1 LTDAVAAAVAGLVAA
16 LAVMV
21 LLRFRDRLPH
31 AAVSPRG
38 LHGAPV
44 PRVGGLAIWS
54 GFMPVALVLPV
65 PATLSPT
72 LWAVPW
78 LLLFA
83 VSLVD
88 DVKSVSVAT
97 RLGVHAIAAAWFAA
111 ALVHGAAISLPAAA
125 LAALACVWSLNL
137 YNFMDGSDGL
147 AVAMSIVG
155 FVAYAAVLAHGDSPS
170 AMPLALAAACIPLLA
185 VNRPPARIFLGDVGA
200 VPLGFL
206 AAALG
211 VGGIAGGVWPVWF
224 PVLVFLPFA
233 ADATATLCRRVMARE
248 RFWESHRSHYYQR
261 LHRLGA
267 GHAGT
272 LAVWSALMAGTAL
285 TAVFCACI
293 APEWGAPALAAWCA
307 VHAGLF
313 AGIDYH
319 WRRSAPTA

>member
-1 LTDAVAAAVAGLVAA
+1 MIINGKNYISGSRTGFAAHSPGFCTIWRAVRAQAAPRRALRGPSFVAPPRAVHQRRAPRADGSVRLTDAVAAAVAGLVAA

-111 ALVHGAAISLPAAA
+111 ALVHGSRD
-125 LAALACVWSLNL
+125 LAAGRGPC
-137 YNFMDGSDGL
+137 
-147 AVAMSIVG
+147 
-155 FVAYAAVLAHGDSPS
+155 
-170 AMPLALAAACIPLLA
+170 
-185 VNRPPARIFLGDVGA
+185 
-200 VPLGFL
+200 
-206 AAALG
+206 
-211 VGGIAGGVWPVWF
+211 
-224 PVLVFLPFA
+224 
-233 ADATATLCRRVMARE
+233 
-248 RFWESHRSHYYQR
+248 
-261 LHRLGA
+261 GA
-267 GHAGT
+267 GLRVVAQSLQLHGRQ
-272 LAVWSALMAGTAL
+272 
-285 TAVFCACI
+285 
-293 APEWGAPALAAWCA
+293 
-307 VHAGLF
+307 
-313 AGIDYH
+313 
-319 WRRSAPTA
+319 RRPRGRDVDRRLRGVRSGPRARAIHRARCRSRSPPRASPCSR

>member
-1 LTDAVAAAVAGLVAA
+1 MTDAVAAAFAGLVAT

-97 RLGVHAIAAAWFAA
+97 RLGVHAIAAAWFAT
-111 ALVHGAAISLPAAA
+111 ALVHQGNGINQVYMNVYPQLENGEPYTKINDE
-125 LAALACVWSLNL
+125 VQRQ
-137 YNFMDGSDGL
+137 
-147 AVAMSIVG
+147 MSIVLDKKLRNND
-155 FVAYAAVLAHGDSPS
+155 VA
-170 AMPLALAAACIPLLA
+170 
-185 VNRPPARIFLGDVGA
+185 N
-200 VPLGFL
+200 
-206 AAALG
+206 
-211 VGGIAGGVWPVWF
+211 
-224 PVLVFLPFA
+224 
-233 ADATATLCRRVMARE
+233 
-248 RFWESHRSHYYQR
+248 
-261 LHRLGA
+261 
-267 GHAGT
+267 
-272 LAVWSALMAGTAL
+272 
-285 TAVFCACI
+285 
-293 APEWGAPALAAWCA
+293 
-307 VHAGLF
+307 
-313 AGIDYH
+313 
-319 WRRSAPTA
+319 